1 MYWYQRSSFNW
12 DKDLCRVFS
21 TRIWPSYQIHM
32 GCLVKWPINYVEDLA
47 AIDLTFQSLVKK
59 DVCVIVT
66 SNLEKGVLLA
76 I

>member
-1 MYWYQRSSFNW
+1 
-12 DKDLCRVFS
+12 
-21 TRIWPSYQIHM
+21 M

-59 DVCVIVT
+59 DVCVTVT